1 MNTENRKTN
10 VEMITD
16 MMEFSNNGPLMQAF
30 IIEAIYNY
38 SSQVVKAGPEVFNNG
53 LIDGNCWIACAEE
66 AVKKINNR

>member
-16 MMEFSNNGPLMQAF
+16 MMEFSNNGSLMQAY

-38 SSQVVKAGPEVFNNG
+38 SLQVIKAGPEVFNNG
-53 LIDGNCWIACAEE
+53 LLNGKSWVACAEE
-66 AVKKINNR
+66 AVNKINSR